1 MTDNG
6 EVQIP
11 SVKEEA
17 KPSKIKKP
25 AASDNPG
32 TEEPEPKQEEPKP
45 KQEEPKPKQEE
56 SKPEEPKPEEP
67 KPEVEILEFHH
78 DPIEN
83 ARRKKLYDD
92 YWNGSA
98 PHPTDTR
105 RPWEY
110 INGWFR

>member
-45 KQEEPKPKQEE
+45 KQEEPKPK
-56 SKPEEPKPEEP
+56 PEEPKPKQEEP
-67 KPEVEILEFHH
+67 KPKQEEPKPKPEEPINKGNIKRDTMKKTSEPILKGVKPE
-78 DPIEN
+78 
-83 ARRKKLYDD
+83 
-92 YWNGSA
+92 SS
-98 PHPTDTR
+98 
-105 RPWEY
+105 
-110 INGWFR
+110 

>member
-32 TEEPEPKQEEPKP
+32 TEEPKP

-56 SKPEEPKPEEP
+56 SKPEEP